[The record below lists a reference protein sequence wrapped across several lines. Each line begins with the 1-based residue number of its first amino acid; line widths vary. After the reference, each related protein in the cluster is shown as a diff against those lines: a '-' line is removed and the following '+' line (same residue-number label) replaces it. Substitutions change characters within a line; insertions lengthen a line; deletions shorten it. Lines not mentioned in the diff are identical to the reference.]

1 MPDGNDIMTVE
12 MLENAVLR
20 LIPDALAMVER
31 TLREQ
36 SKPSKAAL
44 DTAWRVI
51 ELGRAQEVD
60 GVAGD
65 DGGAADDLAAV
76 LSLVSR

>member
-1 MPDGNDIMTVE
+1 MPDGPDIMTVE

-44 DTAWRVI
+44 DTAWRVL
-51 ELGRAQEVD
+51 ELGRTQSVED
-60 GVAGD
+60 GSTHD
-65 DGGAADDLAAV
+65 GAADDLAAV
-76 LSLVSR
+76 QSLVGR

>member
-1 MPDGNDIMTVE
+1 MPDGPDIMTVE

-44 DTAWRVI
+44 DTAWRV
-51 ELGRAQEVD
+51 LDMGRAQSVED
-60 GVAGD
+60 GSTD
-65 DGGAADDLAAV
+65 DVAADDLAAV
-76 LSLVSR
+76 LSLVGR

>member
-44 DTAWRVI
+44 DTAWKVL
-51 ELGRAQEVD
+51 ELGREQEVE
-60 GVAGD
+60 
-65 DGGAADDLAAV
+65 GAAVDDVAAADLATV
-76 LSLVSR
+76 LSLVGR

>member
-44 DTAWRVI
+44 DTAWKV
-51 ELGRAQEVD
+51 LDMGREQEVD
-60 GVAGD
+60 GVAVD
-65 DGGAADDLAAV
+65 DEAASDLATV
-76 LSLVSR
+76 LSLVGR

>member
-1 MPDGNDIMTVE
+1 MPDGPDIMTVE

-44 DTAWRVI
+44 DTAWRVL
-51 ELGRAQEVD
+51 ELGRAQSVE
-60 GVAGD
+60 AGSTD
-65 DGGAADDLAAV
+65 DGAADDLAAV
-76 LSLVSR
+76 LSLVGR

>member
-51 ELGRAQEVD
+51 DMGRDQEVD
-60 GVAGD
+60 GAASD
-65 DGGAADDLAAV
+65 DGAAEDLAAV
-76 LSLVSR
+76 LSLVGR

>member
-1 MPDGNDIMTVE
+1 MPDGPDIMTVE

-44 DTAWRVI
+44 DTAWRVL
-51 ELGRAQEVD
+51 ELGRAQAVED
-60 GVAGD
+60 GSTD
-65 DGGAADDLAAV
+65 DGAADDLAAV
-76 LSLVSR
+76 LSLVGR

>member
-1 MPDGNDIMTVE
+1 MPDGPDIMTADQ
-12 MLENAVLR
+12 LESAVLR

-44 DTAWRVI
+44 DTAWRV
-51 ELGRAQEVD
+51 LDMGRSQSVED
-60 GVAGD
+60 GSTGD
-65 DGGAADDLAAV
+65 GAADDLAAV
-76 LSLVSR
+76 LSLVGR